1 MITPPDPHVL
11 AAARAHVDS
20 LAKPPGALGRLED
33 VAVWLAGCQ
42 GVAVPRVPARPRC
55 IVLAGDHGVVA
66 DGVASFPSEITVAMI
81 LPILQ
86 GRAGVSTI
94 AAASGTSVALY
105 DISVA
110 APIPGAP
117 EEVGRHKLALGCPSI
132 LTSDALTPAELDRA
146 LATGDAIAADEA
158 AAGTDL
164 LIVGDLGIGN
174 TTPATALICAVLGR
188 DPGDLTGRGA
198 GLDDAGLARKIEV
211 LRGALDRLGATDD
224 PRRILAALGSPDLAV
239 AVGLML
245 GAAARGIPIL
255 VDGVIAGA
263 EALIASRIDPGVTAW
278 LQAGHRSA
286 EPASSAAIEA
296 LGLEPLLDLGMR
308 LGEGS
313 GAVAAV
319 PLVQAAAAMA
329 SRMATLAELMG

>member
-110 APIPGAP
+110 APSPAP
-117 EEVGRHKLALGCPSI
+117 
-132 LTSDALTPAELDRA
+132 
-146 LATGDAIAADEA
+146 
-158 AAGTDL
+158 
-164 LIVGDLGIGN
+164 
-174 TTPATALICAVLGR
+174 
-188 DPGDLTGRGA
+188 
-198 GLDDAGLARKIEV
+198 
-211 LRGALDRLGATDD
+211 
-224 PRRILAALGSPDLAV
+224 PRRSAATSWRW
-239 AVGLML
+239 
-245 GAAARGIPIL
+245 AARRSSPPTPSPRPNWT
-255 VDGVIAGA
+255 ARSPRA
-263 EALIASRIDPGVTAW
+263 TPSRPTRRPRA
-278 LQAGHRSA
+278 
-286 EPASSAAIEA
+286 P
-296 LGLEPLLDLGMR
+296 
-308 LGEGS
+308 
-313 GAVAAV
+313 
-319 PLVQAAAAMA
+319 
-329 SRMATLAELMG
+329 TC